1 MGERQLVIG
10 DLGRRGEGIARDG
23 RATVFVAGT
32 LPGETIVADGDG
44 ERATLR
50 DIVSPSPE
58 RIVPFCKHYD
68 RCGGCQLQH
77 WREDPYRIWKRSLVE
92 AALQS
97 RGIGISVRTL
107 IDAHGAGRR
116 RVSIHVRRKDGVVT
130 AGFMAAR
137 SHALLDLDM
146 CPILVPVLSRAF
158 DIARAL
164 AEKTG
169 DGDVALTAT
178 EGGIDASVRAERRV
192 VEPEMAKFAS
202 LAVSLDLARLSI
214 NGAVI
219 ATIRPPLVRM
229 GKAQVAVPPGSFL
242 QATAVGEAELGRLVC
257 EALGKAK
264 TVADLFSGCGPFTFR
279 LAEKAKVQ
287 AYDSDRPAI
296 AALLAAARATPG
308 LKPITAT
315 GRDLFREPL
324 VANELKAFD
333 AVVFDP
339 PRAGAEAQ
347 SRQLAKSKV
356 KTVIAVSCDAQSFAR
371 DAEILVAG
379 GYALESL
386 AAVDQFKWTSHV
398 ETVAVF
404 RRA

>member
-202 LAVSLDLARLSI
+202 LAASLDLARLSI
-214 NGAVI
+214 NGSII

-296 AALLAAARATPG
+296 AALQAAARATPG